1 MHPSNKKASVAESN
15 PRAESE
21 VDRVDGLLSL
31 ALETDART
39 TAQWRKGDQ
48 WGERRRDEAEEGD
61 KMAGN
66 VKRKTKKQT
75 KIGNRSN
82 EHSDHMQMTNSLIEM
97 PIN

>member
-1 MHPSNKKASVAESN
+1 MRREKK
-15 PRAESE
+15 R
-21 VDRVDGLLSL
+21 R
-31 ALETDART
+31 TD
-39 TAQWRKGDQ
+39 
-48 WGERRRDEAEEGD
+48 EEEEGD

-66 VKRKTKKQT
+66 TKRKTKKL